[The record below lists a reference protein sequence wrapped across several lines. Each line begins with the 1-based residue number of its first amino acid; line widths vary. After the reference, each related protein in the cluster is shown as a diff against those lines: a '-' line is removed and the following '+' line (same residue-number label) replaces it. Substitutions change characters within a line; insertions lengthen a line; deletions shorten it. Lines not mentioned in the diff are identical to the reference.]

1 MDGEG
6 ILTEMTITPESLTKN
21 CGTEHCEQ
29 TALFCWAAMPTQRA
43 QYPLLALM
51 FAIPNG
57 GERNLKVAANLK
69 AEGVKAGVS
78 DIMFPVSRACF
89 HGLFI
94 EMKVRPNKP
103 TAEQLD
109 FIAAVTAQKYLAVV
123 CYSWQEA
130 VTTLVHYLN
139 LR

>member
-1 MDGEG
+1 
-6 ILTEMTITPESLTKN
+6 MTITPESLTKN

-43 QYPLLALM
+43 QWPALALM

-57 GERNLKVAANLK
+57 GERNLRVAANLK

-78 DIMFPVSRACF
+78 DIMLPVSRGGF

-94 EMKVRPNKP
+94 EMKVKPNKP
-103 TAEQLD
+103 STEQLD
-109 FIAAVTAQKYLAVV
+109 FIGAVTEQGYLAVV
-123 CYSWQEA
+123 CYSWAEA
-130 VTTLVHYLN
+130 VTNLVYYLN
-139 LR
+139 MR